1 MEQRFCAGCHML
13 RDLDEMGFVRDLYRC
28 KKCREPKKVKP
39 RVKPRKLTLECPECK
54 CRLTITESAT
64 MDALDVCC
72 EIRCPVCDDK
82 GFLGAPFMVIVEN

>member
-39 RVKPRKLTLECPECK
+39 RVKAPKLTLECPECK
-54 CRLTITESAT
+54 SKLVITDPNT
-64 MDALDVCC
+64 VQALDTCC
-72 EIRCPVCDDK
+72 EVRCPLCD
-82 GFLGAPFMVIVEN
+82 GSEFLGPPFMVIVEN